1 MNNTPFILLFGGTTE
16 GKAAANWLNDMGF
29 TYYYSTKTAT
39 SFEVY
44 DGCIK
49 LEQALLVDKMTDFCK
64 EKEITLIV
72 DAAHPYARDLHWNIH
87 ACCAKLDLAHIRIER
102 SFTDKKQADNVHYHE
117 SLDAMIQA
125 CKATGYNRILS
136 LMGVKSVAKLHGSLD
151 DAQVWYRILDRPLS
165 WDKALA
171 CGVSQDKIMGSLAFD
186 NFTDAE
192 DLIEQ
197 QKIQVLLTK
206 DSGHNGL
213 FEQKVALAQ
222 KYQLPLLVLE
232 QPTLPEFTKVFKC
245 RAELRQYMEANYSL
259 TKPDLAH
266 GYTSGTCATICAKAA
281 ATLLLTGE
289 CNNKIAIRLPD
300 GEQVSMPLHTKAKE
314 SYSAYATVIKNSGDD
329 PDLMDGLVIGCR
341 VYLNQSAGIRFVKG
355 EGVGIVK
362 LPGLGLPLNEP
373 AVNKVPR
380 AMIKSELER
389 LLDEHGLPN
398 AGFDVEVFIPQGQQL
413 ALKTFNPRLGIE
425 GGLSII
431 GSTGRIKPF
440 SSEVYVATIHRQLD
454 VVEQNNA
461 DQVVFNSGGRS
472 ERYLKEHFKH
482 LPPYCFV
489 QYGNYIG
496 EALNAASQRNIKVAH
511 LGIMIGKAVKLAAG
525 HLDTHS
531 RNVVMDKDFLADL
544 ATEAGYSEE
553 QIEQVRGITLA
564 RELEQIFP
572 FKLEEPF
579 FSLLSQRCES
589 AASNVVEGYQLRLIL
604 INNEGE
610 MLLNDEQEK

>member
-1 MNNTPFILLFGGTTE
+1 MHNTPFILLFGGTTE
-16 GKAAANWLNDMGF
+16 GKATANWLNDMGF
-29 TYYYSTKTAT
+29 TYFYSTKTPTA
-39 SFEVY
+39 FEVHE
-44 DGCIK
+44 DCFK
-49 LEQALLVDKMTDFCK
+49 LEQALPADEMIHFCK
-64 EKEITLIV
+64 EQNIKLII

-87 ACCAKLDLAHIRIER
+87 ACCAKLELAHIRIER
-102 SFTDKKQADNVHYHE
+102 SFADKKQADNVHYHE

-136 LMGVKSVAKLHGSLD
+136 LMGVKSVAKLHDSLD
-151 DAQVWYRILDRPLS
+151 DAEVWYRILDRPLS
-165 WDKALA
+165 WDEALA

-186 NFTDAE
+186 NFKDAE
-192 DLIEQ
+192 ELIEQ
-197 QKIQVLLTK
+197 KKIQVLLTK

-259 TKPDLAH
+259 PKPDLAH

-300 GEQVSMPLHTKAKE
+300 GEQVSMPLHTMDKE
-314 SYSAYATVIKNSGDD
+314 EYSAFATVIKNSGDD

-341 VYLNQSAGIRFVKG
+341 VYLNQKGDIRFVRG

-380 AMIKSELER
+380 AMIKAEMER

-440 SSEVYVATIHRQLD
+440 SSEAYVQTIQRQLD

-461 DQVVFNSGGRS
+461 EQVVFNSGGRS

-496 EALNAASQRNIKVAH
+496 DALNAASQRNIKVAH

-531 RNVVMDKDFLADL
+531 RNVVMDKEFIAQLVSV
-544 ATEAGYSEE
+544 AGYSENYQK
-553 QIEQVRGITLA
+553 QIKTIRLA
-564 RELEQIFP
+564 RELESIFP
-572 FKLEEPF
+572 FCPDEPF
-579 FSLLSQRCES
+579 FKLLKQRCEEV
-589 AASNVVEGYQLRLIL
+589 ASVAVNGYQLQLIL
-604 INNEGE
+604 INNDGVL
-610 MLLNDEQEK
+610 MN